1 MTSEQQLHVVIGAG
15 PLGAATA
22 RALRKRGH
30 QVRILSR
37 SGRGMAPAGAEL
49 RAVDV
54 YDTAALRTALGGAQA
69 VYQCAAPA
77 YEDWVKHFLPF
88 QRAIVAGLADS
99 EPTLIVAENLY
110 MYGAVDGPIH
120 RDLPYAATT
129 RKGRVRAAA
138 ARELEQAHERGEIRY
153 AAARGADFF
162 GPGVRNSM
170 LGERVFAAA
179 LAGKTAQAVGNID
192 LPHSYTYIEDFG
204 EALAVL
210 GEREEASGRA
220 WHVPNAP
227 ARSTRAIIEGI
238 FELLEQP
245 ARISSMGRLMMR
257 IGGLFIPAARESVE
271 MMYQFERP
279 FIVDSNAYKAA
290 FGDHSTPLD
299 EALAATLDWYRS
311 QAPQAATT

>member
-1 MTSEQQLHVVIGAG
+1 MTSEHQLHVVIGAG

-22 RALRKRGH
+22 RALLKRNQ
-30 QVRILSR
+30 QVRMLSR
-37 SGRGMAPAGAEL
+37 SGRGIVPAGAEL

-54 YDTAALRTALGGAQA
+54 YDTAELRAQLEGAAA

-77 YEDWVKHFLPF
+77 YQDWVKQFLPF
-88 QRAIVAGLADS
+88 QRAIVAGLAANG
-99 EPTLIVAENLY
+99 PKLISAENLY
-110 MYGAVDGPIH
+110 MYGEVDGPIH
-120 RDLPYAATT
+120 RDLPYAAQT

-138 ARELEQAHERGEIRY
+138 ARELEQAHARGEIRY
-153 AAARGADFF
+153 AAARGSDFF

-170 LGERVFAAA
+170 LGDRVFAAA
-179 LAGKTAQAVGNID
+179 LAGKTAQAVGDID

-210 GEREEASGRA
+210 GEREEALGRA

-227 ARSTRAIIEGI
+227 ARSTREIIEAI
-238 FELLEQP
+238 FGLLEQP
-245 ARISSMGRLMMR
+245 ARVSSMGRMMMR
-257 IGGLFIPAARESVE
+257 IGGLFIPAAREAVE

-279 FIVDSNAYKAA
+279 FIVDSSAYTAA

-299 EALAATLDWYRS
+299 EALAATLGWYRS
-311 QAPQAATT
+311 AEPQAATT